1 MTRGKSLIF
10 SQEKL
15 INSLFPVLFLLLFL
29 LVFFLGFCR
38 AGENADIFFSA
49 IASLPPKTR
58 PSVGLALSGGGAR
71 GFAHV
76 GVLEAL
82 KSSAFPVDYVSGTS
96 MGSVVGAFYAD
107 GLEQE
112 KIWEFGEKIE
122 KYKVGRD
129 FGSVKIL
136 KLIISQRFIDP
147 FYIRKFIDE
156 QFASRNF
163 SDLKIPFACVA
174 MDIKT
179 GEKIIFREGELPLAL
194 KASVNLPGIFEP
206 ISYGSKELVDGGVV
220 DFLPADALK
229 EMGADWII
237 SSVTESKIN
246 SSPKNAVAALMQVI
260 DIRGSLLAMQSKK
273 ESDFLFAPE
282 VSDISVSDFNRANEA
297 AFKGLIYS
305 WPRIEELKEAYL
317 VFSLPRTISLSSGR
331 RER

>member
-1 MTRGKSLIF
+1 MIRKRAFIL
-10 SQEKL
+10 SQS
-15 INSLFPVLFLLLFL
+15 NQFNARFFALFLLFILFT
-29 LVFFLGFCR
+29 FFSGICR
-38 AGENADIFFSA
+38 SGENADIFFTAVS
-49 IASLPPKTR
+49 SLPRKTR
-58 PSVGLALSGGGAR
+58 PSVGIALSGGGAR

-82 KSSAFPVDYVSGTS
+82 KTSSFPIDYISGTS

-112 KIWEFGEKIE
+112 KIWGFGENIE
-122 KYKVGRD
+122 KYRVGRD
-129 FGSVKIL
+129 FGSAKIL
-136 KLIISQRFIDP
+136 KLIISERFIDP

-156 QFASRNF
+156 QFASRSF

-179 GEKIIFREGELPLAL
+179 GEKIIFKEGDLPIAL

-206 ISYGSKELVDGGVV
+206 INYGSKELVDGGVV
-220 DFLPADALK
+220 DFLPTDAIK

-260 DIRGSLLAMQSKK
+260 DIRGSLLARQSKK
-273 ESDFLFAPE
+273 ESDFIFAPE
-282 VSDISVSDFNRANEA
+282 VSDISVSEFNRATEA
-297 AFKGLIYS
+297 ASKGLIYA
-305 WPRIEELKEAYL
+305 WPRIEELKESYL
-317 VFSLPRTISLSSGR
+317 VFALPRAASMPLVR
-331 RER
+331 REK